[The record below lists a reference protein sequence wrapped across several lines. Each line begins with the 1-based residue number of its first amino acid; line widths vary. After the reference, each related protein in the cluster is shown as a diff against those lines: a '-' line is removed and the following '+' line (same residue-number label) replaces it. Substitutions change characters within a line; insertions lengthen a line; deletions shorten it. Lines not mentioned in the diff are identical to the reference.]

1 MPEQQYSQRGLPTKV
16 NLNYRSSRCSVGAFD
31 EAGCRGA
38 AVLGRDYHLGSG
50 GIFSLRRALPGCRS
64 FCPDIPAK
72 QSEPISSPNSILL
85 FAGWMS
91 TTEIYTT
98 TLLNLNAHGAGP
110 NYDNYIVGAAYDRD
124 LFGLGHGFYFGVEVG
139 IADRFGNYKECCQ
152 PTIMSNSIIN
162 SAELWAGPQIRYAGI
177 LLFNLVRIGGAVTF
191 GLSAATTSVG
201 RELQREIDAS
211 GNARLLYYFGPE
223 LDFSTPSV
231 PNVELVVKLQH
242 RSGGKEVPI
251 IPTLGNMAE
260 GYNATVAGIRY
271 RF

>member
-1 MPEQQYSQRGLPTKV
+1 MRQGVAGRVFSAGITILV
-16 NLNYRSSRCSVGAFD
+16 LAAFSPY
-31 EAGCRGA
+31 GGHCQA
-38 AVLGRDYHLGSG
+38 ADLSAP
-50 GIFSLRRALPGCRS
+50 ISL
-64 FCPDIPAK
+64 AK

-85 FAGWMS
+85 FAGRMS
-91 TTEIYTT
+91 TTDIFTT

-152 PTIMSNSIIN
+152 PTVMSNSIIN
-162 SAELWAGPQIRYAGI
+162 SAELWAGPQIRYTGI

-191 GLSAATTSVG
+191 GLSAATTSIG

-211 GNARLLYYFGPE
+211 GNARLLYYIGPE